1 MQTVSNISVSFKN
14 ISYGILF
21 NTNRL
26 RVTKGGVMMHKI
38 VNLYE
43 QSIQSDYRQFQY
55 DKLLFVE
62 YNCLTGN
69 DRTAMVSHHNYI
81 AYVVQGEK
89 QWLTTGG
96 GLLVKEGEALFIKKG
111 VSYVADSVKQGV
123 CILLFFIPDSFIHE
137 VVTEFRDIYPV
148 RLHGASEAPAFIQV
162 NVDVVLSQYF
172 NSVLSYFLVLSSPS
186 PHLVKL
192 KFKELLFQILLGE
205 NNKMLREYFLSL
217 GVNKQTDIRHVMM
230 ENYMIS
236 LSLADYAKIC
246 NRSLTSFKR
255 DFHKIFNISPG
266 KWIINERLKYAR
278 MLLLAGNDPVTD
290 IAFNSGFD
298 TTSHFIRCFKKEF
311 GIPPHQFRS
320 RTNKEIMTGVNH
332 QLDLKVS

>member
-1 MQTVSNISVSFKN
+1 MN
-14 ISYGILF
+14 
-21 NTNRL
+21 
-26 RVTKGGVMMHKI
+26 KI
-38 VNLYE
+38 ANLYE
-43 QSIQSDYRQFQY
+43 QSIHSDYRQFQF

-62 YNCLTGN
+62 YNCQIGN
-69 DRTAMVSHHNYI
+69 NRTPMVSHHNYI
-81 AYVVQGEK
+81 AYLVHGEK
-89 QWLTTGG
+89 QWMTTGG

-111 VSYVADSVKQGV
+111 VSYLEDSTKQGV

-137 VVTEFRDIYPV
+137 VVTEFRDIYPIPFA
-148 RLHGASEAPAFIQV
+148 RFSETSTFITV
-162 NVDVVLSQYF
+162 NMDVVLSQYF
-172 NSVLSYFLVLSSPS
+172 NSVLSYFLVMNNPS
-186 PHLVKL
+186 PHLIKL

-205 NNKMLREYFLSL
+205 NNKPLREYFLSL
-217 GVNKQTDIRHVMM
+217 GNNKQTDIRQLMM

-236 LSLADYAKIC
+236 LSLDEYAKIC

-255 DFHKIFNISPG
+255 DFQKIFHISPG

-278 MLLLAGNDPVTD
+278 MLLLTSNDPVSD

-311 GIPPHQFRS
+311 GVPPHQFRNRS
-320 RTNKEIMTGVNH
+320 KADSNKEIKTVSR